1 MLSYSFCT
9 IATAVAL
16 LMPCHAQNCAGAP
29 ELPSIPGVSGLPGV
43 GGLNRYLG
51 GLLWPSRKEKL
62 PEYQWLQ
69 NQQGLP
75 TSFEYELHNV
85 LLNLRQRLLQLEGAL
100 ALDGKIT
107 KVGEK
112 IFASNGKEVN
122 FSSALE
128 SCEET
133 GGTLATP
140 MNEEE
145 NKAIMGI
152 VKQYNRYS
160 YLGIKESDTAGQFKY
175 MNGQPLNYTSWQQNE
190 PNGKGTEKCV
200 EMYTDGNWKDR
211 KCSLYRLTI
220 CEY

>member
-1 MLSYSFCT
+1 MLSYSSFMT
-9 IATAVAL
+9 AAAVAL

-29 ELPSIPGVSGLPGV
+29 DLPNIPGVSRLPG
-43 GGLNRYLG
+43 LG
-51 GLLWPSRKEKL
+51 GLSRHVGGILWPYRKQEL
-62 PEYQWLQ
+62 PERQWLQ
-69 NQQGLP
+69 GQQGILSP
-75 TSFEYELHNV
+75 FDAELHNV
-85 LLNLRQRLLQLEGAL
+85 LLNLRQRLFQLEGAL
-100 ALDGKIT
+100 ALNGKIT

-133 GGTLATP
+133 GGALATP

-145 NKAIMGI
+145 NKAIMSI
-152 VKQYNRYS
+152 VKQYNRYA
-160 YLGIKESDTAGQFKY
+160 YLGIKESDTAGQFEY
-175 MNGQPLNYTSWQQNE
+175 MNGKPLNYTNWQQYE

-211 KCSLYRLTI
+211 KCNLYRLSI

>member
-1 MLSYSFCT
+1 MLSYSFCM
-9 IATAVAL
+9 IAAAVAL
-16 LMPCHAQNCAGAP
+16 LTPCHAQNCAGAP
-29 ELPSIPGVSGLPGV
+29 ELPSIPGVSGLL
-43 GGLNRYLG
+43 GLGALKRYFG
-51 GLLWPSRKEKL
+51 SLLWPYGEEKL
-62 PEYQWLQ
+62 PECQWLQ
-69 NQQGLP
+69 RQQDLS
-75 TSFEYELHNV
+75 TSSDDELGNV
-85 LLNLRQRLLQLEGAL
+85 LLNLRQRILQLEGVL

-152 VKQYNRYS
+152 VKQYNRYA

-175 MNGQPLNYTSWQQNE
+175 VNNQPLNYTSWQQYE

-211 KCSLYRLTI
+211 KCNLYRLTV